1 MILRVEK
8 GMYGLTYV
16 DIIVQELL
24 DKRLELE
31 GYTRSDKTPGFWYHK
46 WRPISFTLIVDDFG
60 VKYVG
65 KEHANHLLAVVK
77 DHFVVDVNCK
87 VSEKYCGANM
97 DCD

>member
-1 MILRVEK
+1 MDE
-8 GMYGLTYV
+8 
-16 DIIVQELL
+16 
-24 DKRLELE
+24 
-31 GYTRSDKTPGFWYHK
+31 
-46 WRPISFTLIVDDFG
+46 FG